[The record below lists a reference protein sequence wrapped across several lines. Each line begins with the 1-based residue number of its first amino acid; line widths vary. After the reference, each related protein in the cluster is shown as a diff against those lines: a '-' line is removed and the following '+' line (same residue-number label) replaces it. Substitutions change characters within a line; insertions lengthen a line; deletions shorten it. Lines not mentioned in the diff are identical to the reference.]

1 MNYWKQL
8 QTWLRSLFPA
18 EPSPTPTEDS
28 EPPPALDPRVLVI
41 VYNPTIESEG
51 GHKLSQVMGWN
62 DYDWL
67 CWQYAADL
75 KECSEGFVNYDIVQR
90 LEVDTWPIKED
101 GFRYDDATYLRNWRN
116 RSGWHQPDTVSYEAI
131 LAEFDLPARVES
143 GQIDEVWLFGFPYAG
158 FYESR
163 MVGPGAFWCN
173 GPVLPNDDVSRRF
186 VIMGFNYERRVGP
199 MLESFGHR
207 TESILKHTWRQM
219 KGDANLWERFIRYD
233 KIAPGQANC
242 GWMHYAP
249 NSLTDYDWG
258 NTTYVPSNCDDW
270 LNFPNFR
277 RRVRQVNCSEWG
289 NGDMR
294 AHHKWWFKHL
304 PNAGGHT
311 HGISNNWWWYTVDPN
326 TVR

>member
-1 MNYWKQL
+1 MSYWQQL
-8 QTWLRSLFPA
+8 QAWLRSIFPG
-18 EPSPTPTEDS
+18 EPSTTPTEEM
-28 EPPPALDPRVLVI
+28 EPPPALEPRVLVI
-41 VYNPTIESEG
+41 AYNPTIESEG
-51 GHKLSQVMGWN
+51 RRKLSKVMGWN

-67 CWQYAADL
+67 CWEYIADL
-75 KECSEGFVNYDIVQR
+75 KECSGGFVNYEIVQR
-90 LEVDTWPIKED
+90 LEVDAWPVKED
-101 GFRYDDATYLRNWRN
+101 GFRYDDATFLRSWRN

-131 LAEFDLPARVES
+131 LADFDLPARVES

-163 MVGPGAFWCN
+163 MVGPHAFWCN
-173 GPVLPNDDVSRRF
+173 APPLRSDDVSRRF

-207 TESILKHTWRQM
+207 TESILKHTWRRIR
-219 KGDANLWERFIRYD
+219 GEENLWERFIRHD
-233 KIAPGQANC
+233 KIAPGKANC

-277 RRVRQVNCSEWG
+277 GTMRQVNCREWG

-294 AHHKWWFKHL
+294 AHHKWWLKHL
-304 PNAGGHT
+304 PNTGGHT
-311 HGISNNWWWYTVDPN
+311 HHISNNWWWYTVDPN
-326 TVR
+326 AVR